1 MGGNGKEAVVTAIA
15 TLCFF
20 TTFGWS
26 DGYFCQVKRK

>member
-1 MGGNGKEAVVTAIA
+1 MGRYSKEAVATAIA

-20 TTFGWS
+20 ATFGWS